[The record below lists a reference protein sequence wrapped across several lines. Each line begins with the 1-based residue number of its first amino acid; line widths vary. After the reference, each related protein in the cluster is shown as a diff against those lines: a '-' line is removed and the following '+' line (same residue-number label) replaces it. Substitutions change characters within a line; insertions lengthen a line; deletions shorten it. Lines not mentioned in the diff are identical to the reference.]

1 MKPCI
6 AAVSLCIALSGAIVR
21 ADDKVKESEKL
32 FKDKVASILEHNCVR
47 CHSDKTRKGKLNLS
61 DENDAMKGGDSGEV
75 IIAGDA
81 AASLLV
87 EMISGDEPKMPS
99 KGDKLTK
106 EEVAAISDWINKGAG
121 WPAGMK
127 LTEKTKKTS
136 AWWSLQPLARV
147 EPPKLE
153 GAEAK
158 WARTPIDAF
167 ALKKMREKGLSP
179 SPEADPRTLI
189 RRLYFDL
196 LGMPPTPQAVE
207 AFVKACEAEDAAQIR
222 NPKSEIPNP
231 SAPSAYAKLVDELLA
246 SPHYGERWARHWLD
260 VVHYGDT
267 HGYDKDKVRPNA
279 WPYRDYVIRAFNED
293 KPFAQFVREQL
304 AGDVLYPGT
313 QDGIVALGFVA
324 AGPFDWVGQIEVGE
338 GTIEKKRVRNIDR
351 DDMVRTAM
359 ETFTSTTVGCAR
371 CHDHKFDP
379 ISQEDYYSLQ
389 AVFAAVDRADRPY
402 DVDPSTTA
410 RRHELQKHA
419 TELSA
424 RLAAIQDKVNQA
436 AGPELAKIDRE
447 LESLSKST
455 GVRPEFGYHS
465 GIEAKQD
472 VVKWVQVDLGKPTSI
487 DQLIY
492 VACHDDFNGIGA
504 GFGFPVRY
512 RIEISDDPAFAKDVT
527 IVVDHTKAD
536 IANPKVKPQ
545 SASVGGKSARYV
557 RMTATKLAPRQ
568 NDFIFA
574 LAEMMALTPQGINA
588 AASATVTSLDS
599 IEAPVRWARKNLVD
613 GYYFGAGKA
622 EPGQIVKLNDARRSL
637 LEKSLDGETRKEL
650 TRIEE
655 AIKKAAAD
663 IAALPRPGMV
673 FAAASSFGSAGSFVA
688 TGGKPRPVFLL
699 QRGSETSPV
708 REVSPG
714 TLGCISSLP
723 SRFELSASHA
733 EGERRAALAKW
744 IVDPKNP
751 LTWRSIVNRMWHYHF
766 GRGIVDS
773 PNDFGRMGGVPSHP
787 ELLDWLAMEFRGAG
801 TEGTSD
807 QGSEGS
813 ANPKS
818 EIRNPKSSH
827 ANSSAQSFKALHRLI
842 VTSAVYRQASSDNPA
857 NAKIDAGNQ
866 FLWRQNRRKL
876 DAESVRD
883 SVLVASGKLNPTLYG
898 PGFRAFGFKDDH
910 SPHYLYQDHDPDD
923 TASHRRS
930 IYRFIVRSVTDPF
943 MDSLDCADPS
953 LITERR
959 NETLTALQ
967 ALALLNNKFMV
978 RMSEHFAARVE
989 KEVGA
994 ASDMSAKISHACAS
1008 AFGRAATNE
1017 ELATLVPL
1025 AQKHG
1030 LANVCRLLFN
1040 ANEFVFVD

>member
-1 MKPCI
+1 MKIRI
-6 AAVSLCIALSGAIVR
+6 AAFALTIACSGAVVR
-21 ADDKVKESEKL
+21 ADDKTKESEKL

-47 CHSDKTRKGKLNLS
+47 CHNDKTRKGKLNLA

-81 AASLLV
+81 SASLLV
-87 EMISGDEPKMPS
+87 EMIDGDEPKMPS
-99 KGDKLTK
+99 KGDKLKK
-106 EEVAAISDWINKGAG
+106 EEVQAISDWVNKGAA
-121 WPAGMK
+121 WPTGFK

-136 AWWSLQPLARV
+136 AWWSLQPLAKV
-147 EPPKLE
+147 APPKLE
-153 GAEAK
+153 GADAK

-167 ALKKMREKGLSP
+167 ALKKMRERGLTP
-179 SPEADPRTLI
+179 APQADPRTLI

-207 AFVKACEAEDAAQIR
+207 RFVNDK
-222 NPKSEIPNP
+222 NPRSYEN
-231 SAPSAYAKLVDELLA
+231 LVDELLA
-246 SPHYGERWARHWLD
+246 SSHYGERWARHWLD

-293 KPFAQFVREQL
+293 KRFSRFVEEQL

-313 QDGIVALGFVA
+313 QDGIVALGFIA

-338 GTIEKKRVRNIDR
+338 NTLEKKRVRNIDR

-402 DVDPSTTA
+402 DVDAATTA
-410 RRHELQKHA
+410 RRHELQKQA
-419 TELSA
+419 TELST
-424 RLAAIQDKVNQA
+424 RLAAIQGKVNQA
-436 AGPELAKIDRE
+436 AGPQLAQIDRE

-465 GIEAKQD
+465 AIEAKQD
-472 VVKWVQVDLGKPTSI
+472 VAKWVQIDLGKPTSI
-487 DQLIY
+487 DHLIY

-512 RIEISDDPAFAKDVT
+512 RIEISDDPAFARDV
-527 IVVDHTKAD
+527 IVVVDHTKAD

-574 LAEMMALTPQGINA
+574 LAELIVLTPQGINA
-588 AASATVTSLDS
+588 AAGATVTSLDS
-599 IEAPVRWARKNLVD
+599 IEAPVRWTRKNLVD

-622 EPGQIVKLNDARRSL
+622 EPQQIVKLNEARRML
-637 LEKSLDGETRKEL
+637 LEKALDAETRKEL
-650 TRIEE
+650 TQIED
-655 AIKKAAAD
+655 AVKKAAAD
-663 IAALPRPGMV
+663 IAALPKPGMV
-673 FAAASSFGSAGSFVA
+673 YAAASSFGSAGSFAA

-699 QRGSETSPV
+699 QRGSETDPV

-714 TLGCISSLP
+714 TLGCISTLP
-723 SRFELSASHA
+723 ARFELSAGHA

-751 LTWRSIVNRMWHYHF
+751 LTWRSIVNRVWHYHF

-773 PNDFGRMGGVPSHP
+773 PNDFGRMGSLPSHP
-787 ELLDWLAMEFRGAG
+787 ELLDWLAGEFRGGG
-801 TEGTSD
+801 TEGPSD

-813 ANPKS
+813 ASPKS
-818 EIRNPKSSH
+818 EIRNPKSPP
-827 ANSSAQSFKALHRLI
+827 QSLKSLHRLI
-842 VTSAVYRQASSDNPA
+842 VTSAIYRQASSDNAA

-866 FLWRQNRRKL
+866 YLWRQNRRKL

-883 SVLVASGKLNPTLYG
+883 SVLVASGKLDPKLYG

-923 TASHRRS
+923 VASHRRS

-967 ALALLNNKFMV
+967 ALALLNNRFMV

-989 KEVGA
+989 KESGA
-994 ASDMSAKISHACAS
+994 SAGGDSTGLNARINAACLF
-1008 AFGRAATNE
+1008 AFGRAATKE